1 MFVLSLIL
9 VLKQQ
14 FIECNS
20 IENVTGK
27 YEISREYDKDYMKI
41 KFSSDYDLPLNKILK
56 LQLSDLLLKKMV
68 NTIHKFS

>member
-20 IENVTGK
+20 IEIVTGK
-27 YEISREYDKDYMKI
+27 YEISREYDKGYMKI

-56 LQLSDLLLKKMV
+56 LQLSDLFLKKMV